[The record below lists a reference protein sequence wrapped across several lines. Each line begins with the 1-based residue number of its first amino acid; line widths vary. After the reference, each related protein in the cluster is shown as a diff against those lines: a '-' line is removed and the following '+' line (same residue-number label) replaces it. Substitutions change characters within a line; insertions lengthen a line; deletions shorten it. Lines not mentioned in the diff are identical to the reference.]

1 METTLGKILE
11 SAQTLAELRE
21 VKGLKSTTAYRI
33 AKIVNKV
40 GEEVKLYE
48 EQRTAICEKYV
59 KKDDD
64 GIPVVENGAY
74 DIPEEKLL
82 DFAKEVAELQD
93 EKVAL
98 DIKKITL
105 EDIENVGLSA
115 AQLERIEFMLD
126 TE

>member
-21 VKGLKSTTAYRI
+21 VRGLKSTTAYRI
-33 AKIVNKV
+33 AKIANKV

-48 EQRTAICEKYV
+48 EQRTAICEKYA
-59 KKDDD
+59 KKDED
-64 GIPVVENGAY
+64 GNPVVENGAY
-74 DIPEEKLL
+74 DILEEKLL
-82 DFAKEVAELQD
+82 DFTKEVAELQA

-105 EDIENVGLSA
+105 EDIKNVGLSA
-115 AQLERIEFMLD
+115 TQLERIEFMLD
-126 TE
+126 AE